1 MKRLLLVILILM
13 VPIPPS
19 GAGPIYSE
27 DYAIFS
33 VYNASNGEW
42 FNLTISTKTYN
53 ISASDSTYNLEFEFL
68 FNPWYRI
75 EEVLAENNFYTSSVH
90 EDNPHTIIEVYLDG
104 FFNKQSISHI
114 NIQPEAISLFFQDIL
129 NRLTGMQSDNLV
141 WPVDIQI
148 EVMESYPE
156 QYAVSAKLYRGF
168 DFTKCCGTG
177 NITLIVTDSDPFF
190 HPDFDLKSKEEFN
203 ALHTETGNYSINN
216 FGSSLDINF
225 GTFTLGTSYSP
236 IDLFYTI
243 ILDNGLYIIYG
254 ANSSKLP
261 SIGYVE
267 DFAIILET
275 PSDLV
280 ELPFI
285 WISLIGIIVIPFIRK
300 KKNKI

>member
-1 MKRLLLVILILM
+1 MKKILLVILILL
-13 VPIPPS
+13 IPTLP
-19 GAGPIYSE
+19 AGPITSE
-27 DYAIFS
+27 NYAIFS
-33 VYNASNGEW
+33 MYNASSGEW
-42 FNLTISTKTYN
+42 LNLTISTEKYN
-53 ISASDSTYNLEFEFL
+53 LSASNPIYNLEFEFL

-75 EEVLAENNFYTSSVH
+75 EEVLDENNFFKSSIL
-90 EDNPHTIIEVYLDG
+90 EDNPHTIIEVDLDG
-104 FFNKQSISHI
+104 RYNKQTISHI
-114 NIQPEAISLFFQDIL
+114 NIQPEVIPLFFQEIL
-129 NRLTGMQSDNLV
+129 NRLTGKQSGNLV

-148 EVMESYPE
+148 IIMESYPE
-156 QYAVSAKLYRGF
+156 QYGVTAKIYRGF
-168 DFTKCCGTG
+168 DSTKCCGTG

-203 ALHTETGNYSINN
+203 ALHSETSNYSINN

-267 DFAIILET
+267 DFAIFLET

-285 WISLIGIIVIPFIRK
+285 WISLIGIIVIQLLRK